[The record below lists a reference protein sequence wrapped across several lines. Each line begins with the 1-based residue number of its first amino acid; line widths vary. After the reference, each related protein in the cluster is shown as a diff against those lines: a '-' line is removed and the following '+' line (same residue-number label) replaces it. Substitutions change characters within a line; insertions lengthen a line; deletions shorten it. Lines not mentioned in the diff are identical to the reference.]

1 MTEKVQKP
9 LQDNKKAAPTQLT
22 VDNSA
27 GDFANA
33 DFRTEVVSLKS
44 MEAFADDS
52 RSGLRITKQES
63 LAETSNQSRRTTQ
76 LQTMADASSSARKI
90 AQLQA
95 MSNNSP
101 TQQFS
106 QQNPVQLKGNNTGL
120 PDNLKSGIETL
131 SGVSMDNVKVHKNSD
146 KPAQLN
152 AHAYAQGTDIHLGAG
167 QEKHL
172 PHEAWHVVQQSQGR
186 VQPTTQMAGVNVNDN
201 SGLEKEA
208 DVMGAKALQTKSKGS
223 VITQLKSS
231 LDGSSDVAQMAG
243 IWKRLTN
250 FFIGNKSDRQR
261 LIDHDSLSD
270 DGPDEGFEDTFSD
283 GPAPIEQEGAE
294 IEVGPFTYQDG
305 EITIEVWPG
314 QKISFG
320 KGSFAGTLPSKSFD
334 MDIDS
339 FEASIDIPFAPGAYG
354 IVSLGITPSISLSID
369 GGTFNIGN
377 KSLAIK
383 GANITGTMG
392 LDITAKVGAGVG
404 VANVVGLDA
413 GGFATLGASAAL
425 GGNLAGTVDFTN
437 KKYDVNLSVN
447 ANADI
452 IGNAGVFIQ
461 AKALGFSVSKK
472 WILAQKKF
480 AHFSYMRGM
489 ALTGRKGDWSPKLS
503 DFRKIEYGDHS
514 EQNFLET
521 DEGNIYSNDPDYN
534 ERTPLLAESE
544 LSDGL

>member
-1 MTEKVQKP
+1 LSFFINFTIKNKAILGFFMSEKGLSPIQ
-9 LQDNKKAAPTQLT
+9 QNKKAAASPQQK
-22 VDNSA
+22 VDNGTGNLSFNDSRA
-27 GDFANA
+27 EA
-33 DFRTEVVSLKS
+33 VSLK
-44 MEAFADDS
+44 AIQAAAD
-52 RSGLRITKQES
+52 ES
-63 LAETSNQSRRTTQ
+63 DKLKKITQ
-76 LQTMADASSSARKI
+76 LQGKAGSTQRVLT
-90 AQLQA
+90 QLQEKA
-95 MSNNSP
+95 NQS
-101 TQQFS
+101 S
-106 QQNPVQLKGNNTGL
+106 QNDPIQRKSNNTGL
-120 PDNLKSGIETL
+120 PDNLKTGIESISGI
-131 SGVSMDNVKVHKNSD
+131 SMDSVKVHKNSD

-186 VQPTTQMAGVNVNDN
+186 VQPTTQMAGVNINDN

-223 VITQLKSS
+223 DITQLKSS

-250 FFIGNKSDRQR
+250 FFGGKKPDEER
-261 LIDHDSLSD
+261 LLGSSSLSD
-270 DGPDEGFEDTFSD
+270 EVPDEDVD
-283 GPAPIEQEGAE
+283 AAPASPIEQEGAE
-294 IEVGPFTYQDG
+294 IEAGPFTYQDG

-314 QKISFG
+314 QKFSFG
-320 KGSFAGTLPSKSFD
+320 KGSVAGTLPSKSFD
-334 MDIDS
+334 MDIGS
-339 FEASIDIPFAPGAYG
+339 LEASVDIPFAPGAYAT
-354 IVSLGITPSISLSID
+354 VSLGITPNISLSID
-369 GGTFNIGN
+369 GGTFTIGN

-383 GANITGTMG
+383 GANITGSMG

-413 GGFATLGASAAL
+413 GGFATLGASADL
-425 GGNLAGTVDFTN
+425 GGNLEGTVDFRN

-452 IGNAGVFIQ
+452 VGNAGVFIQ

-514 EQNFLET
+514 KQNFLET
-521 DEGNIYSNDPDYN
+521 DEGKIYSNDPDYN
-534 ERTPLLAESE
+534 QRTPLLAGTER
-544 LSDGL
+544 SDG